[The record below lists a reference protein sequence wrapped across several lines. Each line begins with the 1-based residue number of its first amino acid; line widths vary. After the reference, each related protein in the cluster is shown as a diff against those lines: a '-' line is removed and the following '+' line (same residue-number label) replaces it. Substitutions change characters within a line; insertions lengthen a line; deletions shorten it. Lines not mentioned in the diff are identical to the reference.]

1 MVQAKRN
8 SFVNNYA
15 YTTMP
20 NYMKDTT
27 NAIDKQTTKRTI
39 TLPTYVPRIAL
50 ALLVVV
56 IAIVVANQ
64 LDSKKNGLKTITYD
78 NGKKHSYQV
87 DFYKT
92 YTTKTLQTGTKQ
104 LVSTVARDGKY
115 PLVFSVANG
124 DTKAYDQLKK
134 CTGYTKVMTVKN
146 KFVNEDISVC
156 DYVNKQSQQQTKD
169 VVYVAG
175 FTSKN
180 TLSVVTISQDFTKG
194 NFSTQAAAKE
204 SLKNVGLVSYRDDIK
219 TILSSI
225 QPK

>member
-1 MVQAKRN
+1 
-8 SFVNNYA
+8 
-15 YTTMP
+15 MP
-20 NYMKDTT
+20 NYMTDTT
-27 NAIDKQTTKRTI
+27 NSTDKHVTKRRI
-39 TLPTYVPRIAL
+39 TLPAYVPRIGI
-50 ALLVVV
+50 ALLVIV
-56 IAIVVANQ
+56 IAIVAANQ
-64 LDSKKNGLKTITYD
+64 LDSKKNGLRTITYN
-78 NGKKHSYQV
+78 NGKNHSYKV

-156 DYVNKQSQQQTKD
+156 DYVNKQAQQQTKN

-194 NFSTQAAAKE
+194 DFSNQSAAQE
-204 SLKNVGLVSYRDDIK
+204 SLKNVGLVSYQDDIK

-225 QPK
+225 QPQ